1 MASSSKSY
9 DDRALT
15 KGSDEVVPK
24 PQIEIIVD
32 GNSVFKPSMKTYF
45 VDDYNK
51 TKHEFESKV
60 MGTYCSCDTVVST
73 HTVCTCDTVATPAP
87 SGSTHTVCTCDAVAT
102 PAPTETVCT
111 CDAECTC
118 QDVCS
123 CDGYQSCSCESVDS
137 GGGGGWVSCGA
148 PCACVPV
155 H

>member
-1 MASSSKSY
+1 MPSKSY
-9 DDRALT
+9 DDRALS
-15 KGSDEVVPK
+15 KGSDKALPK

-51 TKHEFESKV
+51 GTHEFESKV

-73 HTVCTCDTVATPAP
+73 HVVCTCDTVATPAAP
-87 SGSTHTVCTCDAVAT
+87 TPGEAT
-102 PAPTETVCT
+102 PTETVCT

-123 CDGYQSCSCESVDS
+123 CDGYQSCSCVSVSS
-137 GGGGGWVSCGA
+137 GGGGLVSCGA

>member
-1 MASSSKSY
+1 MPSKSY
-9 DDRALT
+9 DDRALQ
-15 KGSDEVVPK
+15 KGSDKALPK

-45 VDDYNK
+45 VDDYDK
-51 TKHEFESKV
+51 KKHEFETQV

-73 HTVCTCDTVATPAP
+73 HTVCTCL
-87 SGSTHTVCTCDAVAT
+87 SVCTCDAVATPT

-111 CDAECTC
+111 CDADCVC
-118 QDVCS
+118 QNVCS
-123 CDGYQSCSCESVDS
+123 CDGYQSCSCESFSS
-137 GGGGGWVSCGA
+137 GGGGMVSCGA

>member
-51 TKHEFESKV
+51 TKHKFDTKV
-60 MGTYCSCDTVVST
+60 MGTYCSCDTVT
-73 HTVCTCDTVATPAP
+73 TTYTVCV
-87 SGSTHTVCTCDAVAT
+87 
-102 PAPTETVCT
+102 
-111 CDAECTC
+111 C
-118 QDVCS
+118 QDVCTCNS
-123 CDGYQSCSCESVDS
+123 YHSTTPSPTTPTIPCPANPANSVPNSTQVCSCQS
-137 GGGGGWVSCGA
+137 VSCGS

>member
-1 MASSSKSY
+1 MPSKSY
-9 DDRALT
+9 DDRALS
-15 KGSDEVVPK
+15 KGSDKALPK

-45 VDDYNK
+45 VDDYNNG
-51 TKHEFESKV
+51 THEFESKV

-73 HTVCTCDTVATPAP
+73 HVVCTCDTVATPAAP
-87 SGSTHTVCTCDAVAT
+87 APGEAT
-102 PAPTETVCT
+102 PTETVCT

-123 CDGYQSCSCESVDS
+123 CDGYQSCSCVSVSS
-137 GGGGGWVSCGA
+137 GGGGLVSCGA